1 VNRFLIDPLVE
12 CATSDREGSWAVDL
26 YAGVGLFSRRLAER
40 FGKVTAVESGLS
52 AFRDL
57 EHNLEGKAEIR
68 NCSTEQF
75 LAECNDT
82 PAFILADPPRAGL
95 GKEAVAELAR
105 IRAPKL
111 TIVSCDPATLSR
123 DLRGLIDANY
133 RIEKIT
139 VVDLFPQTSHIET
152 VVELSLVPPE

>member
-1 VNRFLIDPLVE
+1 LIDPLVE